1 MKYIDLLNDAKIKL
15 KNSAINTAEIDSE
28 LLLSKS
34 LNLNRE
40 DILLNLN
47 SIASQNQIKIFF
59 NKINKRLNK
68 EPIAYILGKKI
79 FGRLILLSQKM
90 F

>member
-34 LNLNRE
+34 LNLN
-40 DILLNLN
+40 L
-47 SIASQNQIKIFF
+47 Q
-59 NKINKRLNK
+59 
-68 EPIAYILGKKI
+68 LGA
-79 FGRLILLSQKM
+79 
-90 F
+90 

>member
-1 MKYIDLLNDAKIKL
+1 MKYIDLLHDAKTKL
-15 KNSAINTAEIDSE
+15 KNSSINTAEIDSE

-47 SIASQNQIKIFF
+47 SIASQD
-59 NKINKRLNK
+59 LS
-68 EPIAYILGKKI
+68 
-79 FGRLILLSQKM
+79 LIHI
-90 F
+90 